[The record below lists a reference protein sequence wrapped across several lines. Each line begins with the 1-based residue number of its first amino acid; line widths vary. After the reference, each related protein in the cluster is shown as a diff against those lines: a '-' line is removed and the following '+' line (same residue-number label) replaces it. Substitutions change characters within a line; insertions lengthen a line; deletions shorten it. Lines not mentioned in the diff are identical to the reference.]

1 MGLQLDNLD
10 HCTRRYMLDELT
22 RDISEGQLYLDPR
35 LTERGRAEYVGLLQ
49 VAVQRGAHTSL
60 ADDLRSHGRMRLIQ
74 EWQRPRGG
82 ITVVALPVTA
92 PDALA
97 EGEFHRLYAR
107 GLCRR
112 ALGAGIRRLVI
123 YRASAATTPR
133 ANSDALVG
141 TRIDGGSLLEDLRTP
156 RGVTSPR
163 GLPVCLAAG
172 LSVRL
177 PRAQAAAPGAATS
190 VIPGRLNGQVG
201 QARRTSP
208 PHPAGKSPASWGAG
222 RKESV

>member
-10 HCTRRYMLDELT
+10 HCTRRYMLDELQ
-22 RDISEGQLYLDPR
+22 RDISEGKLYLDPR
-35 LTERGRAEYVGLLQ
+35 LTERGRAEYAGLLQ

-82 ITVVALPVTA
+82 VTVVDLPVTA

-112 ALGAGIRRLVI
+112 ALGDGIRLLVI

-133 ANSDALVG
+133 ANSDAMVG
-141 TRIDGGSLLEDLRTP
+141 TRIDGASLLEDLRTP

-177 PRAQAAAPGAATS
+177 PRAQAAPPASAAAVLPS
-190 VIPGRLNGQVG
+190 RLDGQAG
-201 QARRTSP
+201 QARWTGA
-208 PHPAGKSPASWGAG
+208 PHAAGKSPASWGAG
-222 RKESV
+222 RKGSV